1 MATFKEAPEPEA
13 EINTNLLRIFDELEA
28 IVYAIDLETYEIL
41 YMNKHGKAL
50 WGDTLGKKCW
60 ETVRLG
66 QTGPCP
72 NCNNHKALALKDQ
85 YFYREVYQDPINN
98 KWLDLRGHIVR
109 WPGGREAKLGIGM
122 DVTKQILLEKELEQR
137 EQKLRMSEDALLE
150 SEQMFKSIVNNAAS
164 IIYTM
169 TLEGYYS
176 FVSPSWTEAL
186 GHDPTEIE
194 GRHYREYIHPEDL
207 RLFEKFLAQIKAAPG
222 VGNKISCR
230 MKHQNGEWHWH
241 RLSGSAIADKN
252 HNILFY
258 IGVASDITEQIEYQD
273 EILKANQ
280 KLEAALEEII
290 SIEEELRMQYD
301 QLEAQEKEL
310 RNSKQLLENI
320 IGFLP
325 DATLVI
331 DREGRVLFWNKAL
344 ANLTGVRAED
354 VLGREDY
361 KEALPFADKNHP
373 LLAELVLDFDIEK
386 ARAYGSDLK
395 YEGEDTVFVGDYFV
409 PGPSGGKHYALKA
422 TPLYNTEGEVVG
434 AIQSFRDITVRKE
447 ADRKLQYIADHD
459 SLTGLYNR
467 SCFEKELA
475 NGQSKPG
482 EITAIMICD
491 IDGLKL
497 VNDTLGHPA
506 GDKLLITCA
515 EILRK
520 AVAASGFI
528 ARIGGDEF
536 CVILRSS
543 SEKEVSL
550 IPEKML
556 RAVEDFNNNNP
567 LLPLSISYGITFS
580 KNEQVDMLKL
590 LKEAEN
596 KMNYDKLLHNQ
607 SAKSNVVGVMMKA
620 LEARDYITEGHADRL
635 SEIIEK
641 IAEYLKMPTDKIN
654 SLRLFARFHDI
665 GKVGISDTLLF
676 KPGKLSA
683 KEFQEMQKHSEIGF
697 RIAQSSPDL
706 APIADWILKH
716 HEWWNGKG
724 YPFGLAGEDIPLECR
739 ILAVADAYD
748 SMSNDRP
755 YRKALDFQARVEEL
769 KKSAGTQFDPAIVE
783 IFLTILEREHPNF
796 SDQQ

>member
-1 MATFKEAPEPEA
+1 
-13 EINTNLLRIFDELEA
+13 
-28 IVYAIDLETYEIL
+28 
-41 YMNKHGKAL
+41 
-50 WGDTLGKKCW
+50 
-60 ETVRLG
+60 
-66 QTGPCP
+66 
-72 NCNNHKALALKDQ
+72 
-85 YFYREVYQDPINN
+85 
-98 KWLDLRGHIVR
+98 
-109 WPGGREAKLGIGM
+109 
-122 DVTKQILLEKELEQR
+122 
-137 EQKLRMSEDALLE
+137 
-150 SEQMFKSIVNNAAS
+150 
-164 IIYTM
+164 
-169 TLEGYYS
+169 
-176 FVSPSWTEAL
+176 
-186 GHDPTEIE
+186 
-194 GRHYREYIHPEDL
+194 
-207 RLFEKFLAQIKAAPG
+207 
-222 VGNKISCR
+222 
-230 MKHQNGEWHWH
+230 
-241 RLSGSAIADKN
+241 
-252 HNILFY
+252 
-258 IGVASDITEQIEYQD
+258 
-273 EILKANQ
+273 
-280 KLEAALEEII
+280 
-290 SIEEELRMQYD
+290 
-301 QLEAQEKEL
+301 
-310 RNSKQLLENI
+310 
-320 IGFLP
+320 
-325 DATLVI
+325 
-331 DREGRVLFWNKAL
+331 
-344 ANLTGVRAED
+344 
-354 VLGREDY
+354 
-361 KEALPFADKNHP
+361 
-373 LLAELVLDFDIEK
+373 
-386 ARAYGSDLK
+386 
-395 YEGEDTVFVGDYFV
+395 
-409 PGPSGGKHYALKA
+409 
-422 TPLYNTEGEVVG
+422 
-434 AIQSFRDITVRKE
+434 
-447 ADRKLQYIADHD
+447 
-459 SLTGLYNR
+459 
-467 SCFEKELA
+467 
-475 NGQSKPG
+475 
-482 EITAIMICD
+482 MICD

-556 RAVEDFNNNNP
+556 QAVEDFNNNNP

-769 KKSAGTQFDPAIVE
+769 KKSAGTQFDPDIVE